1 MRAANDTAL
10 ESMIPVFS
18 LLFSFSM
25 KSIIHV
31 SSLALKL
38 ELSHTM

>member
-1 MRAANDTAL
+1 MREANDTAL
-10 ESMIPVFS
+10 ESMIHVFS

-25 KSIIHV
+25 KSII

>member
-25 KSIIHV
+25 KSII